1 MIFQELN
8 DRRIKMETEINE
20 IEADVE
26 AEEILAEQEEM
37 KEKGLL
43 FDEDDAVEVV
53 DENGNVVDEEAE
65 AKADLSMHDEDTKIE
80 D

>member
-1 MIFQELN
+1 
-8 DRRIKMETEINE
+8 METEINE